1 MDKPGLPQPR
11 IQIEDDHEGKM
22 ARSELYRA
30 AKYAMKLFQMIQE
43 GQELEGWV
51 QSKITKSADYL
62 DSVYHYMEYQMK
74 FGAGAE
80 ATSVDDITGEAS
92 VVKQESSKDE
102 GTDMKENL
110 NYEQELKSLLEGAI
124 KKLSKEKEKK
134 KADKMEEGW
143 DDMVKAGEKKKAE
156 KGTGKFDVKKTSTG
170 TQYTRK
176 ASTFTDGGDDKDVK
190 KAKKKA
196 KAQESTVK
204 SVVRK
209 VVEAKK
215 KAKPDF
221 LDVDKD
227 GDKKE
232 PMKKAVADKKKGA
245 VKESIPANYKT
256 SALKAAAS
264 KDRNADEKSGVP
276 ANYKTSAIKADLAK
290 KAKVKESSDLTDIL
304 KLAGRRPLNG

>member
-1 MDKPGLPQPR
+1 
-11 IQIEDDHEGKM
+11 
-22 ARSELYRA
+22 
-30 AKYAMKLFQMIQE
+30 
-43 GQELEGWV
+43 
-51 QSKITKSADYL
+51 
-62 DSVYHYMEYQMK
+62 
-74 FGAGAE
+74 
-80 ATSVDDITGEAS
+80 
-92 VVKQESSKDE
+92 
-102 GTDMKENL
+102 MKENL

-143 DDMVKAGEKKKAE
+143 DDMIKAGEKKAKE

-204 SVVRK
+204 SIVKK

-215 KAKPDF
+215 KGKPDF
-221 LDVDKD
+221 LDMDKD

-232 PMKKAVADKKKGA
+232 PMKKAIADKKKGA
-245 VKESIPANYKT
+245 VKEAAKPDYVDLDKDGNKKET
-256 SALKAAAS
+256 MKKAAAD
-264 KDRNADEKSGVP
+264 K
-276 ANYKTSAIKADLAK
+276 K
-290 KAKVKESSDLTDIL
+290 KATVKESSDLTDIL

>member
-11 IQIEDDHEGKM
+11 IQVEDDHEGKM

-143 DDMVKAGEKKKAE
+143 DDMVKAGEKKRAE

-209 VVEAKK
+209 VVEANK

-221 LDVDKD
+221 LDIDKD

-232 PMKKAVADKKKGA
+232 PMKKAVADKKAGPKKG
-245 VKESIPANYKT
+245 VNPF
-256 SALKAAAS
+256 
-264 KDRNADEKSGVP
+264 
-276 ANYKTSAIKADLAK
+276 AK
-290 KAKVKESSDLTDIL
+290 KDSKVKESSDLTDIL